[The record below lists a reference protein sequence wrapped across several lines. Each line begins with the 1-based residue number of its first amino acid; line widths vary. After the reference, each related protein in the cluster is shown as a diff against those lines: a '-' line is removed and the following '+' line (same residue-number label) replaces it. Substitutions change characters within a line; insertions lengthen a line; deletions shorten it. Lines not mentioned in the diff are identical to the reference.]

1 MSSKRVSPPIRA
13 GIDLWTALHL
23 PTDTQDLQH
32 LRYQHAIKVLLF
44 HVVSAFIY
52 LEAVLAEMAGPT
64 SYIDYTPTAIGVDS
78 SEKREEIILASM

>member
-1 MSSKRVSPPIRA
+1 MSSKKVLPPIRA